1 MYDSP
6 MLNRDPERESVRQL
20 QSSRARAMADP
31 SLANEGLS
39 AFRRAYRWLNL
50 TLVQHGVWP
59 LLVVVFSAPAVPIAL
74 TPLPWYWARLAAPVV
89 ATLLA
94 LAYLAQRPQGL
105 ESDMALRTAGA
116 TSERDRRLRE
126 QATILIIGVTTAV
139 AILRMFQGPFIPVL
153 KLEAFGLA
161 DAAAYQ
167 AINFGVAGRS
177 VSAGASQMLP
187 IALFGLSWGLRD
199 LFLTAASPV
208 AESLALSFAGGA
220 ALGLVVGAVSFGL
233 RRWPGGYL
241 AATTLQFLIVYL
253 VLGFL
258 A

>member
-1 MYDSP
+1 

-20 QSSRARAMADP
+20 QNRRARAMADSSP
-31 SLANEGLS
+31 ANEGLS
-39 AFRRAYRWLNL
+39 AFRHAYRWLNL

-59 LLVVVFSAPAVPIAL
+59 LLVVVFAAPAVPVAL
-74 TPLPWYWARLAAPVV
+74 TPLPWYWARLGAPVL

-105 ESDMALRTAGA
+105 TSDMALRTAEA

-126 QATILIIGVTTAV
+126 QATILVVGVTTAV
-139 AILRMFQGPFIPVL
+139 AILRLLQGPFAPVL

-161 DAAAYQ
+161 DTAAYQ
-167 AINFGVAGRS
+167 AINFGLAGRS
-177 VSAGASQMLP
+177 VSADVGKALP

-199 LFLTAASPV
+199 LFLAAASPV
-208 AESLALSFAGGA
+208 AESLVLSFTGGGA
-220 ALGLVVGAVSFGL
+220 VGLAIGAISFGL

-241 AATTLQFLIVYL
+241 TATAMQFLIVYL
-253 VLGFL
+253 VLG
-258 A
+258 

>member
-1 MYDSP
+1 
-6 MLNRDPERESVRQL
+6 MLNRDPERENTRQL
-20 QSSRARAMADP
+20 QRSRVRAMADA

-59 LLVVVFSAPAVPIAL
+59 LLVVVLAAPALPVAL
-74 TPLPWYWARLAAPVV
+74 TPLPWYWARLAAPVL

-105 ESDMALRTAGA
+105 TSDIALRTGEA

-139 AILRMFQGPFIPVL
+139 AILRMMQGPFVPVL

-161 DAAAYQ
+161 DTAAYQ
-167 AINFGVAGRS
+167 AINFGVAGRAI
-177 VSAGASQMLP
+177 SAGAGQALP

-199 LFLTAASPV
+199 LFLAAASPL
-208 AESLALSFAGGA
+208 AESLAVSFAGGA
-220 ALGLVVGAVSFGL
+220 SIGLALGAVSFGL
-233 RRWPGGYL
+233 RHWPGGYL
-241 AATTLQFLIVYL
+241 AATALQFLIVYL